1 MKKVT
6 NFFIEFIYLRK
17 PEIPHPC
24 ADITHKK
31 SIKELTTFDSSHDSA
46 SEEQIQF
53 WWQCLQDLNNFRRKI
68 KKLVP
73 EVPFLDIENDLSCLD
88 KVSTFIYYSR
98 IISFIYTLLIVKK
111 YIIFNNI

>member
-1 MKKVT
+1 MKKEVT

-17 PEIPHPC
+17 PEIPYPC
-24 ADITHKK
+24 ADITYGKK
-31 SIKELTTFDSSHDSA
+31 SVKEFSTSDSFHYPA

-88 KVSTFIYYSR
+88 KVCTFTYYRRVISR
-98 IISFIYTLLIVKK
+98 FMYILLI
-111 YIIFNNI
+111 II